1 MSGVGAN
8 LQADALP
15 ISDELRAAY
24 PDEALGMACSGGED
38 YELLLVGG
46 RERLNGLPVTRIG
59 EIVEGSGVR
68 LVEDGGAE
76 IDYER
81 KGWDA
86 FKP

>member
-1 MSGVGAN
+1 
-8 LQADALP
+8 
-15 ISDELRAAY
+15 
-24 PDEALGMACSGGED
+24 MACSGGED
-38 YELLLVGG
+38 YELVIVGSKDAVDS
-46 RERLNGLPVTRIG
+46 LPVTVIG